1 MKKLKNEDS
10 IMTRDDFKQL
20 LQNALAAFK
29 VGKTYTDEE
38 IETKWKFICNNSS
51 VYLDKDIEITE
62 GEKKEL
68 LNEILQHV
76 RVEWPKPIGVFDPT
90 TVLEPWFFETV
101 PEEKRYYWN
110 RYKQYLLR
118 VKLWTSAQVK
128 ELEDSALKVVNQIGN
143 PRTDN
148 TYCRHGLVIGEV
160 QSGKTTNYASYI
172 NMAADAGYE
181 VIIVLAGLSESLR
194 FQTQTR
200 LDKDFA
206 GVKTKK
212 SVGPTTQLDPVGVS
226 IFKNDLS
233 KRPANCTSAEYDFN
247 SALFDGMGFTISGLK
262 VPCYFILKKNKKIL
276 ENVYKWLHDNNA
288 TNGKIQKSLLLI
300 DDESD
305 NASLNTR
312 DEDHD
317 PTAINSCIRKLI
329 GLFDKASYL
338 AITATPFANIFVDPD
353 ANDSDHGSDLFPSDY
368 AFNLS
373 KPSNY
378 HGVAE
383 YFGDNGLLNHCV
395 KLIDETELEGTEEAE
410 GILPLSH
417 KKDDELKDLPSD
429 LYEAMRYYLLCNAV
443 LDKDQIKANGLL
455 HRSMMINI
463 SRFIKKHDEIK
474 AIVLPWLD
482 GLKADVNNYSGQPEL
497 YSDNILSGE
506 FYSLFQCFKEFF
518 PHKDRAYWNELA
530 KNYLSLSIRTVDVV
544 IVNQKKE
551 SKEALDFD
559 SATSKGQSSRYIF
572 IGGFGLARGLTLEGL
587 IVSYI
592 YRRTAG
598 YDTLLQMGR
607 WFGYRPG
614 YEELTR
620 IWLNSDMKSEYAD
633 LANYVLPE
641 LYAEIYEMN
650 RAKLSPKDFGLMI
663 RNDIDS
669 LEITAR
675 NKMRHSNEI
684 SIPVKI
690 TGHLLETPRLINKK
704 TVLEKNNL
712 CVSDFLES
720 ALKGRET
727 SPNQYATS
735 GLFWKGVQTA
745 DVLKLVNGYSCHP
758 WHLSFQSNTLADY
771 IIQEGYTEWDLYIAG
786 LGKEDPNCPP
796 FSFGRY
802 IINPFSRDISIKN
815 SMLQI
820 SNSKIR
826 VGQAGQARVG
836 LTQDQYAEVHEKY
849 KNKKNLSDSMYL
861 DVKDRKP
868 LVIVYPVFIKP
879 EIKAQ
884 CPELSDFS
892 VIYAIGLGFPGQ
904 LNCSKKSY
912 MANIV
917 KYREMIGEINEEDE

>member
-1 MKKLKNEDS
+1 MS
-10 IMTRDDFKQL
+10 RDDFKQL

-29 VGKTYTDEE
+29 VGKTYTDDE
-38 IETKWKFICNNSS
+38 IEAKWSFICSNSS
-51 VYLDKDIEITE
+51 FYLDKEIEITE
-62 GEKKEL
+62 KEK
-68 LNEILQHV
+68 EILLDEIRQHV

-101 PEEKRYYWN
+101 PEDKRYYWN

-118 VKLWTSAQVK
+118 VKLWTPTQIQA
-128 ELEDSALKVVNQIGN
+128 LEDSALDVVNQIGN

-148 TYCRHGLVIGEV
+148 SYCRHGLVIGEV

-212 SVGPTTQLDPVGVS
+212 SVGPTTQLDPEGVS
-226 IFKNDLS
+226 ILKNDLS

-247 SALFDGMGFTISGLK
+247 SALFDGMSFTISGLK
-262 VPCYFILKKNKKIL
+262 VPCYFVLKKNKKIL

-288 TNGKIQKSLLLI
+288 SNGKIPKSLLLI

-317 PTAINSCIRKLI
+317 PTAINACIRKLI
-329 GLFDKASYL
+329 GLFDRASYL
-338 AITATPFANIFVDPD
+338 AITATPFANIFVDPYASD
-353 ANDSDHGSDLFPSDY
+353 TDHGSDLFPSDY
-368 AFNLS
+368 AFNLD

-378 HGVAE
+378 RGVAE
-383 YFGDNGLLNHCV
+383 YFGDDGLLSRCV
-395 KLIDETELEGTEEAE
+395 ELIDEAELEGS
-410 GILPLSH
+410 GQDDGLLPLSH
-417 KKDDELKDLPSD
+417 KKDDELRGLPAD
-429 LYEAMRYYLLCNAV
+429 LYEAMRYYLLCNAI
-443 LDKDQIKANGLL
+443 LDRDQIQANGLL

-474 AIVLPWLD
+474 SFISDWLD
-482 GLKADVNNYSGQPEL
+482 GVKADVNNYSGQPEL

-506 FYSLFQCFKEFF
+506 FHSMFLCFKRFF
-518 PHKDRAYWNELA
+518 PDKNREYWNELA
-530 KNYLSLSIRTVDVV
+530 RKYLSLSIRTVDVV

-559 SATSKGQSSRYIF
+559 SATNKGQSSRYIF
-572 IGGFGLARGLTLEGL
+572 VGGFGLARGLTLEGL

-614 YEELTR
+614 YEFLTR
-620 IWLNSDMKSEYAD
+620 IWVNSDMKQEYAD
-633 LANYVLPE
+633 LANIVLPE
-641 LYAEIYEMN
+641 LYAEIREMN
-650 RAKLSPKDFGLMI
+650 RAKLSPRDFGLMI

-684 SIPVKI
+684 TVPVKI
-690 TGHLLETPRLINKK
+690 TGHLLETPRLVNKK
-704 TVLEKNNL
+704 TVLKENNK
-712 CVSDFLES
+712 CVCDFLES
-720 ALKGRET
+720 VLKGREIT
-727 SPNQYATS
+727 SNKYAVS
-735 GLFWKGVQTA
+735 GLFWKGIQTA
-745 DVLKLVNGYSCHP
+745 DVLRLVKGYSCHP
-758 WHLSFQSNTLADY
+758 WHLSFQSDALAKY
-771 IIQEGYTEWDLYIAG
+771 IVDEGYSEWDLYIAG
-786 LGKEDPNCPP
+786 LGEMDSRCP
-796 FSFGRY
+796 SYKFGRY
-802 IINPFSRDISIKN
+802 TINPFSRQISVKN
-815 SMLQI
+815 SMLQV
-820 SNSKIR
+820 SNSKLK

-836 LTQDQYAEVHEKY
+836 LTPEQHDRVREKY
-849 KNKKNLSDSMYL
+849 KDETNLSDAMYL
-861 DVKDRKP
+861 DVRDRSP
-868 LVIVYPVFIKP
+868 LVVVYPVYILP

-884 CPELSDFS
+884 CPELMDFS
-892 VIYAIGLGFPGQ
+892 VIYAIGLGFPGT
-904 LNCSKKSY
+904 LNSSSISY

-917 KYREMIGEINEEDE
+917 KYREMMGELNEEDE